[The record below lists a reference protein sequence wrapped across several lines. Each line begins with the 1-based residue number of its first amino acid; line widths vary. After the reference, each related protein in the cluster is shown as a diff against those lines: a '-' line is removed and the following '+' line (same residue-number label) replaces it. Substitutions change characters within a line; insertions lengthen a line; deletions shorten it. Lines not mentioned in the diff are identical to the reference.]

1 MTTQNFCY
9 FLQGFL
15 ELGSPETIS
24 PENLKMIKGHLSLA
38 FRDDIDP
45 SMGGAKH
52 QEILNKL
59 HNTNLSDFT
68 SNQSENPSKKEPLE
82 RC

>member
-1 MTTQNFCY
+1 MTSVSFIY

-15 ELGSPETIS
+15 ELSDQKTIS
-24 PENLKMIKGHLSLA
+24 AEQLKMIKGHLSLA

-45 SMGGAKH
+45 SMGDKKH
-52 QEILNKL
+52 QEE
-59 HNTNLSDFT
+59 LSNAHEGHEPITVPNNF
-68 SNQSENPSKKEPLE
+68 NPDMCE